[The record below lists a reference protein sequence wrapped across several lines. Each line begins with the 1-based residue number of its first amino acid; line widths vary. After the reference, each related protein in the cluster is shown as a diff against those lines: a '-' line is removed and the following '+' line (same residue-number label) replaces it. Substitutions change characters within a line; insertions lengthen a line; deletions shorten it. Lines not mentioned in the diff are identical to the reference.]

1 MENERFIST
10 KETRKL
16 LGVIHGLKVFKE
28 SPLTFFICTNIT
40 AIKRSREDTAV

>member
-16 LGVIHGLKVFKE
+16 LGVTTKTLVIFVIFL
-28 SPLTFFICTNIT
+28 LNL
-40 AIKRSREDTAV
+40 